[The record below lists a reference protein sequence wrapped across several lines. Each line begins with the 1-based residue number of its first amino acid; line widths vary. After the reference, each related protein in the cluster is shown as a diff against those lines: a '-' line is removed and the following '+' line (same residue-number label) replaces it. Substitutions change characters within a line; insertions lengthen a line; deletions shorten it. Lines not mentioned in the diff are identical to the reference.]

1 MAEER
6 IKEDVWPA
14 WKHTRNVERKKD
26 EKNVGGR
33 IRRKII

>member
-14 WKHTRNVERKKD
+14 WKYTRNVERKKV